1 VLEAALGLFIKISCK
16 SDLNNPFTVLY
27 SVFRAIL
34 LNSVLG
40 PDLSG
45 PKDDFIVKVAE

>member
-1 VLEAALGLFIKISCK
+1 MLKAALGLFINISCK

-27 SVFRAIL
+27 SVFEVIL

-40 PDLSG
+40 PDLAG
-45 PKDDFIVKVAE
+45 PKDDFAA